1 MDSELKRQI
10 ILDNYQDP
18 YNKGLINDSSYLSV
32 NTSSESCI
40 DNLDFMMK
48 VEDNIIKDI
57 RFDGEACAISTSAAS
72 IMINL
77 LIGKTTE
84 EAINI
89 LKNYQNMI
97 NEDEYD
103 VDILKDLV
111 VYDEVGKQPNRK
123 NCVLLPSRAILSL
136 IDKLENKK

>member
-18 YNKGLINDSSYLSV
+18 YNKGLVNDNSYLSV

-48 VEDNIIKDI
+48 VEGNIIKDI

-84 EAINI
+84 EAVNI

-103 VDILKDLV
+103 ADILKDLV

-136 IDKLENKK
+136 IDKLENK